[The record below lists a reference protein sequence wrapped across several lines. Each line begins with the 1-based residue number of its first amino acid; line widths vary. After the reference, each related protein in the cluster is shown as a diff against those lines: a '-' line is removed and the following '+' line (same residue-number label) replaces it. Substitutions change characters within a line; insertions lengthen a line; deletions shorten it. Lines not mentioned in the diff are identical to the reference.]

1 MVGTGSLIVTSSSE
15 VLIGRLGLRVAVV
28 GGWLGIR
35 VAPVGVG

>member
-28 GGWLGIR
+28 GGWLGIQ
-35 VAPVGVG
+35 VAPVGGS